1 MKTEKSILL
10 ALVIVL
16 LFPLLGGC
24 DDTTLYTTNPSVQLS
39 FQRDTVN
46 FETVFTTIGSSTQV
60 AKVYNRSNE
69 HIHIRSVTLAD
80 ASRSGFS
87 VNIDGQSG
95 TTFQDIE
102 IRKQDSLYIFVQ
114 ANINP
119 LDKDNPI
126 LVKDSLVFE
135 LSSGSVQ
142 DMKLMAYGQ
151 DVLILRGK
159 EIQED
164 TTFTSK
170 RPILIYDSLRVNAG
184 ATLTLAAGTQLYFH
198 DKIDCKVYGTLVAT
212 GTQEQPVT
220 FLGDRM
226 DNLFSY
232 LPYGNVPGQWGG
244 VQFFASS
251 YQNNLNH
258 VALRGGIYGIQCDS
272 SDVSQP
278 KLLLQNSVVH
288 NMSTTVLS
296 TTNSQ
301 VDVINSELTNAGSQV
316 VSVIGGA
323 VSFVHCTI
331 ANFFHW
337 AAREGTAVKIAN
349 THNAI
354 DYPLLKADFTNS
366 IITGSFS
373 DELSGER
380 SSEETVPFNY
390 QFSSSLV
397 NTKLNEQS
405 STYTEELTH
414 YIDCVWDAKAS
425 GDLYGDKNFLTIN
438 PDNEFKYDFQLSE
451 ESLARNIASPIVAQP
466 YPLDLLG
473 RDRLLDGQPDA
484 GCYEYTPIPT
494 AE

>member
-212 GTQEQPVT
+212 GTQE
-220 FLGDRM
+220 
-226 DNLFSY
+226 
-232 LPYGNVPGQWGG
+232 
-244 VQFFASS
+244 
-251 YQNNLNH
+251 
-258 VALRGGIYGIQCDS
+258 
-272 SDVSQP
+272 
-278 KLLLQNSVVH
+278 
-288 NMSTTVLS
+288 
-296 TTNSQ
+296 
-301 VDVINSELTNAGSQV
+301 
-316 VSVIGGA
+316 
-323 VSFVHCTI
+323 
-331 ANFFHW
+331 
-337 AAREGTAVKIAN
+337 
-349 THNAI
+349 
-354 DYPLLKADFTNS
+354 
-366 IITGSFS
+366 
-373 DELSGER
+373 
-380 SSEETVPFNY
+380 
-390 QFSSSLV
+390 
-397 NTKLNEQS
+397 
-405 STYTEELTH
+405 
-414 YIDCVWDAKAS
+414 
-425 GDLYGDKNFLTIN
+425 
-438 PDNEFKYDFQLSE
+438 
-451 ESLARNIASPIVAQP
+451 
-466 YPLDLLG
+466 
-473 RDRLLDGQPDA
+473 
-484 GCYEYTPIPT
+484 
-494 AE
+494 